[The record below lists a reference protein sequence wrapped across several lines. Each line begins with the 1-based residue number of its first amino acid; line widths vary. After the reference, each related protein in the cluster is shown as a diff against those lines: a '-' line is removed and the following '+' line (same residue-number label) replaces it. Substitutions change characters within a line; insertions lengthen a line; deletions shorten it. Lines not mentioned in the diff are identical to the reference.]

1 MLYGAAHALM
11 IGSIVA
17 GAVAVLWL
25 VLRSYHNYRTPSN
38 QVYTRRHRKARLLVS
53 APSLVLVVALLL
65 GGSAWFIGQT
75 RVSRTTVEALVDQG
89 RTLNQAG
96 LRTEAEVFHVTVSTV
111 VYFRLPGDS
120 TIVSAIDRAAKYL
133 IYEKE
138 DVDVQVAEYGYVNFA
153 TARSAT
159 ATIDRGSRT
168 ITVEL
173 PTPAVRTYIYS
184 VGEVSISEGP
194 LNAIGTMIRAV
205 LGAIMHKPVVSTDIS
220 GELQAAR
227 SAVGARVNPAEIFGC
242 GKNEMEQQLAGIFA
256 SLPQYRGWAVV
267 AQYSGMRSVPE
278 SQCQALQNRL
288 VHTSLAIS
296 VAARSGRQMRG

>member
-1 MLYGAAHALM
+1 MFVLYGAAHALM
-11 IGSIVA
+11 IGSIAA
-17 GAVAVLWL
+17 GAVAMLWL
-25 VLRSYHNYRTPSN
+25 VFRA
-38 QVYTRRHRKARLLVS
+38 VYARRHRKARLLVS

-65 GGSAWFIGQT
+65 GGLAWFIGQT
-75 RVSRTTVEALVDQG
+75 RISRTTVGALIDQG

-96 LRTEAEVFHVTVSTV
+96 LQTEAEVFHITVSTV
-111 VYFRLPGDS
+111 VYYRLPGDS
-120 TIVSAIDRAAKYL
+120 TVISRLNQAAKYL

-138 DVDVQVAEYGYVNFA
+138 DVDVQVAEYGYINFA

-184 VGEVSISEGP
+184 VGKVSISEGP
-194 LNAIGTMIRAV
+194 LNAIATMVKAAFA
-205 LGAIMHKPVVSTDIS
+205 AIMHKPVVSTDIS
-220 GELQAAR
+220 SELQAAR
-227 SAVGARVNPAEIFGC
+227 SAIGGRGNSVEIFGC

-288 VHTSLAIS
+288 VHTS
-296 VAARSGRQMRG
+296 

>member
-1 MLYGAAHALM
+1 MFIVYGAAHALM

-25 VLRSYHNYRTPSN
+25 VLRACHNYRMQAN
-38 QVYTRRHRKARLLVS
+38 QVYARRHRRARLLVS

-65 GGSAWFIGQT
+65 GGLAWFIGQT
-75 RVSRTTVEALVDQG
+75 RISTTTVGALVDQG

-111 VYFRLPGDS
+111 VYYRLPGDS
-120 TIVSAIDRAAKYL
+120 PVVSMIDRVARYL
-133 IYEKE
+133 IYDKE

-168 ITVEL
+168 ITVAL

-184 VGEVSISEGP
+184 VGQVSISEGP
-194 LNAIGTMIRAV
+194 LNAIGTMIRAA
-205 LGAIMHKPVVSTDIS
+205 LAALMHEPVMSTDIS
-220 GELQAAR
+220 SELQAAR
-227 SAVGARVNPAEIFGC
+227 SAIGGRVNPVEIFGC
-242 GKNEMEQQLAGIFA
+242 GKNEMEQQLAGIFDTM
-256 SLPQYRGWAVV
+256 PQYRGWSVV

-278 SQCQALQNRL
+278 SQCQALQSQL
-288 VHTSLAIS
+288 VHTS
-296 VAARSGRQMRG
+296 